1 MEPFETTLVSNP
13 QSAAAPPSSGRHRS
27 PLREVIDSLHGL
39 SLAELADVLRYV
51 QRVRASR
58 GDRPSPEFVSRLVAV
73 IYRFYALHTERV
85 PISIVR
91 AHFASVPRGLVEQA
105 LFEAE
110 NRDLLRLETVDLPA
124 PFVEVGAGIPHEKGL
139 LYWIVPSNA

>member
-1 MEPFETTLVSNP
+1 MDPLETTLVSNP
-13 QSAAAPPSSGRHRS
+13 PSAAAPPSSGRHRS

-39 SLAELADVLRYV
+39 SLPELADVFRYV

-73 IYRFYALHTERV
+73 VSRLYVTNPRRM
-85 PISIVR
+85 PISLVR

-110 NRDLLRLETVDLPA
+110 RRHLLRLETVELPA
-124 PFVEVGAGIPHEKGL
+124 PFVEVGAGIPHERGL
-139 LYWIVPSNA
+139 LYWIVPNNT